1 MPKPTEDNTPIR
13 GTKNP
18 SRFDIQSL
26 LIQSNPSLTTTSKHN
41 SESTPKSSPFE
52 LRENDPMESSPS
64 RSDKT
69 TTKAPQNQVPL
80 YPPHRLTY
88 PSIPHGY
95 GQHIALT
102 NLHLY
107 SLWSA
112 QAQQAQAGL
121 LNWPV
126 LHHSNPVV
134 SQTPSRLP
142 PPQPSQNK
150 PADETRNHSSE
161 IQSNEG
167 HYSTSICIII
177 CVKSPNIES
186 IYLFAC
192 HQGKTMAIP

>member
-1 MPKPTEDNTPIR
+1 
-13 GTKNP
+13 
-18 SRFDIQSL
+18 
-26 LIQSNPSLTTTSKHN
+26 
-41 SESTPKSSPFE
+41 
-52 LRENDPMESSPS
+52 MESSSS

-69 TTKAPQNQVPL
+69 TTKAPQNQVPI